1 MTYCLAIHVD
11 RGLVLCSDSRTH
23 AGTDNVSTYS
33 KMHSFLW
40 PGNRMLCLLSSGNLA
55 TTQGVIKRLRND
67 VGQGA
72 GTNLLSVQS
81 MLEAADYI
89 GMVNAEIKRNQAERD
104 ISSSSFEA
112 SFILGG
118 QIGAEVPATFL
129 IYPQGNYIH
138 ESAEHPFLQIG
149 EIKYGKPILDRVIR
163 PDLSLEAAGR
173 CALVSMNST
182 MRSNV
187 SVGGPVELLIYRT
200 GSLQKGQRLFLG
212 EDDPFF
218 RSIGER
224 WNEGLLQAL
233 NSLPPFPWEGQM
245 DEGKVYP
252 LYPSP

>member
-1 MTYCLAIHVD
+1 
-11 RGLVLCSDSRTH
+11 
-23 AGTDNVSTYS
+23 
-33 KMHSFLW
+33 
-40 PGNRMLCLLSSGNLA
+40 
-55 TTQGVIKRLRND
+55 
-67 VGQGA
+67 
-72 GTNLLSVQS
+72 

-104 ISSSSFEA
+104 VSSTSFEA

-118 QIGAEVPATFL
+118 QIGTEVPATFL

-163 PDLSLEAAGR
+163 PDPSLEAAGR

-200 GSLQKGQRLFLG
+200 GSLEKGQRLYLS

-245 DEGKVYP
+245 DEGKICP